1 MEKMEKSTGKTRM
14 STYTLVL
21 CSMFTALVAVGAFIQ
36 IPVPYMDYFTLQ
48 FGVVLLAGMIL
59 GPKYG
64 SLSVAVYV
72 LLGLIGLPIFAA
84 GGGFSYVLRP
94 SFGYLLGFIAAAF
107 VTGLVCHRGKA
118 GFGRYLLGAMAGF
131 GTTYLIG
138 LAYKYCILNFYLH
151 TPATW
156 LVVLASCFPLDMP
169 GDLLLCILSALIGPR
184 FHKWAGRKARG

>member
-1 MEKMEKSTGKTRM
+1 MEQINTATAKPRM

-21 CSMFTALVAVGAFIQ
+21 CSLFTALVAVSAFIQ

-48 FGVVLLAGMIL
+48 FGVVLLAGMLL

-64 SLSVAVYV
+64 PLSVAVYV

-107 VTGLVCHRGKA
+107 VTGLVCQSGKP
-118 GFGRYLLGAMAGF
+118 GFVRYLLGALAGF
-131 GTTYLIG
+131 GVTYLIG
-138 LAYKYCILNFYLH
+138 LTYKYCILNFYLH

-156 LVVLASCFPLDMP
+156 LVVLAACFPLDMP
-169 GDLLLCILSALIGPR
+169 GDLLLCVLSALIGPR
-184 FHKWAGRKARG
+184 FYKWTARKGRG